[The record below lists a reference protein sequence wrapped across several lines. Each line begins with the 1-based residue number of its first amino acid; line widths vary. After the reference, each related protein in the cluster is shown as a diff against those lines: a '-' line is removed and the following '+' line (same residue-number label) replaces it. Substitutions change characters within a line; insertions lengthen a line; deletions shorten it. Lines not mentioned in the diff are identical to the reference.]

1 MTETA
6 EAIQGDRTAFG
17 AAAFR
22 DRIIGEGWEDPEQ
35 LLANPKNWR
44 IHPKTQEDAL
54 EAVLSAVGWVQR
66 IVVNQRTGFV
76 VDGHLRVA
84 LALRRGEPKVPVLYV
99 DLTAEE
105 EDLILTSLD
114 PIGAMAGTD
123 REKLTELLGAIVSDD
138 ERVQSLLTEIRAR
151 TLDFGGSESVE
162 VEAVAAAGG
171 AKISLQEQFGVP
183 PFSVLDAR
191 QGYWQD
197 RKRAWLALGIKSE
210 LGRGENLQSL
220 SKQAEEYRSGSG
232 NYAKSGAVQPAGQGG
247 MSAGLEKKRNAAK
260 TAAKKPAQA
269 IPGGAGK
276 GSVYRKKGFASPGG
290 SPRPAMKTKGGK
302 TQRGDGA
309 GRPLKKGGKK

>member
-1 MTETA
+1 LCNPKTTGGDLTDTA
-6 EAIQGDRTAFG
+6 DTADAGDGRTTFG

-84 LALRRGEPKVPVLYV
+84 LAIRRGEPKVPVLYV

-138 ERVQSLLTEIRAR
+138 ERVQSLLTEIRSR

-171 AKISLQEQFGVP
+171 AKMSLQEQFGVP

-220 SKQAEEYRSGSG
+220 SKQAEEYRNGSD
-232 NYAKSGAVQPAGQGG
+232 S
-247 MSAGLEKKRNAAK
+247 R
-260 TAAKKPAQA
+260 
-269 IPGGAGK
+269 
-276 GSVYRKKGFASPGG
+276 R
-290 SPRPAMKTKGGK
+290 RW
-302 TQRGDGA
+302 
-309 GRPLKKGGKK
+309 